1 MFSFALKLYDSLEC
15 TGTALTSGAIN
26 IAGGAAC
33 GVAGVTVDGT
43 AGVAAGAVGAVVRV
57 AGGQIS
63 GCSSC
68 PSSSIDARR
77 RSHEAAL

>member
-1 MFSFALKLYDSLEC
+1 V
-15 TGTALTSGAIN
+15 
-26 IAGGAAC
+26 GGAAGGPARGAAG

-68 PSSSIDARR
+68 PSSSIDGG
-77 RSHEAAL
+77 AAPRGRALQVKTADVIAMSGPVCRV